1 MTCGIYKIK
10 NKKTGQI
17 YIGQSKNIE
26 VRFLKHCNTSLVD
39 IDIAING
46 VDNFD
51 FSIVEETIDLDEREK
66 FWIEYYNTYK
76 NKNHY
81 NRDIGGNSKYSLWNS
96 NYVKYSKDKMHQHN
110 REPNPC
116 RCFYPKYE
124 GYVIHIGYFHDFVS
138 CEVISQ
144 LIEEAIK

>member
-1 MTCGIYKIK
+1 MTCGIYMIK

-17 YIGQSKNIE
+17 YIGQSNNIE
-26 VRFLKHCNTSLVD
+26 VRFLKHCNISLVD

-76 NKNHY
+76 NYCQIK
-81 NRDIGGNSKYSLWNS
+81 
-96 NYVKYSKDKMHQHN
+96 
-110 REPNPC
+110 REVFKLP
-116 RCFYPKYE
+116 
-124 GYVIHIGYFHDFVS
+124 
-138 CEVISQ
+138 
-144 LIEEAIK
+144 